1 MTSSSFNFTA
11 LRRSVA
17 NSNRMIVVV
26 GGAAVISMIGW
37 GFGDGGPVQIEPVVP
52 ADLAPVLIFVSAIV
66 IFAGAAYF
74 LGQGEAWT
82 APEHPRFEPDMDS
95 TRDQLWAWLHE
106 RKLPTRRPSDPQIRA
121 VFESALG
128 PPSSMDNVLSD
139 DGGGGVE
146 RFAALLVASGSSS
159 GSEFEGLA
167 RIAVARPFVLDWKRV
182 AKVVDAEALGV
193 LSDKVEKHAY
203 WSTVAVALVARARRT
218 RSRRRRPSPLTSLH
232 VAFLRDIRPEL
243 WAALSSAGA
252 PTCTLDGAGILAHHQ
267 AEFFAGSRI
276 LEPCVDAAVCALV
289 GLVDHEGL

>member
-1 MTSSSFNFTA
+1 
-11 LRRSVA
+11 
-17 NSNRMIVVV
+17 
-26 GGAAVISMIGW
+26 
-37 GFGDGGPVQIEPVVP
+37 
-52 ADLAPVLIFVSAIV
+52 
-66 IFAGAAYF
+66 
-74 LGQGEAWT
+74 
-82 APEHPRFEPDMDS
+82 
-95 TRDQLWAWLHE
+95 
-106 RKLPTRRPSDPQIRA
+106 
-121 VFESALG
+121 
-128 PPSSMDNVLSD
+128 MDNVLSD

-218 RSRRRRPSPLTSLH
+218 RSRLRRPSPLTSLH